1 MQHALHRYLS
11 PSPREYD
18 NVAVE
23 VSQQACL
30 EHRLRRPVLYPRVC
44 RVGSITELTQR
55 AVSQN
60 HTKPVARSW
69 TAIRIP
75 PAVQSQSAV
84 GSAWVQCTPTPAPI
98 NKSAVE

>member
-1 MQHALHRYLS
+1 
-11 PSPREYD
+11 
-18 NVAVE
+18 
-23 VSQQACL
+23 
-30 EHRLRRPVLYPRVC
+30 
-44 RVGSITELTQR
+44 
-55 AVSQN
+55 
-60 HTKPVARSW
+60 VARSW